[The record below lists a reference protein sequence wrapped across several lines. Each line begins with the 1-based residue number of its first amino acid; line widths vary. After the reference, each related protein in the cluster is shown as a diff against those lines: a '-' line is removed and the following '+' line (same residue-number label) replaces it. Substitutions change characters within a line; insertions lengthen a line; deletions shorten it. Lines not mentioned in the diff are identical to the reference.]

1 MSVYIPTDVRVSVA
15 LELLADQ
22 ITHTE
27 QHYPDSFIIIF
38 YFIFFIYLFSL
49 TGTLYINKNIPVNVP
64 ELAKGYFSSVV
75 PGQDVTSHPK
85 ENVINN
91 T

>member
-1 MSVYIPTDVRVSVA
+1 MMMMMIFLYI
-15 LELLADQ
+15 
-22 ITHTE
+22 
-27 QHYPDSFIIIF
+27 
-38 YFIFFIYLFSL
+38 YFLFLFSL

>member
-1 MSVYIPTDVRVSVA
+1 M
-15 LELLADQ
+15 LL
-22 ITHTE
+22 I
-27 QHYPDSFIIIF
+27 
-38 YFIFFIYLFSL
+38 IYLFSL

-85 ENVINN
+85 ENLIKN